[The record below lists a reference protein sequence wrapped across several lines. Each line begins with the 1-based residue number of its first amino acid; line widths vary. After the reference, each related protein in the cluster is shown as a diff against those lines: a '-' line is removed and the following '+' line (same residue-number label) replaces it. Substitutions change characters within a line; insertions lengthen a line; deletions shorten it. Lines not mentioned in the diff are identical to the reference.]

1 MYKLFPLQKIKSN
14 LKTSYGKIYKLS
26 HTVSQVLMFVN
37 KLKFVKLIIINSIMV
52 HKRQFLILLN
62 NQNQS
67 LFGTIS
73 GFKGDNFLLDVI
85 ANQKVMLY

>member
-1 MYKLFPLQKIKSN
+1 MHKQN
-14 LKTSYGKIYKLS
+14 
-26 HTVSQVLMFVN
+26 
-37 KLKFVKLIIINSIMV
+37 VKLIIINSIMV
-52 HKRQFLILLN
+52 HKRQFLILN

-73 GFKGDNFLLDVI
+73 GFKGDNFLLEVI